1 MPVGIVVVPQP
12 LFSIAR
18 AADAGGARTPAL
30 LRKHPR
36 MTASL
41 TEHATRL
48 SEVVQTSTQGMIG
61 REHLAELIVLAAVA
75 QEHLLVIGPPGT
87 AKSAIVRRVAGAL
100 GGRYFEYLL
109 GRFTEPSELFGPVDL
124 RRLREGVVE
133 TDVTGM
139 LPEADVAFLDEV
151 FLGST
156 AVLNTLL
163 GILNERRF
171 RRGHTVLQCP
181 LRVCVGAAN
190 ALPDDESLAAF
201 ADRFLLHLF
210 VESVPDHDLEAL
222 LAGGWA
228 SERTTVAPC
237 ADLAELGLLC
247 DAARAVDMDA
257 ARVLLADAIRKLR
270 AAGLSLSDR
279 RIVKTQRLIAAA
291 TVLAGRTTATAADL
305 WPLFYVL
312 PTQQAQLSARE
323 VLRDSLAV
331 AANPT
336 LRAAAE
342 QASLQ
347 PASRVA
353 RLVEAARSCL
363 ARTDDPAAPM
373 LAEALLR
380 EIDANFA
387 PERLPSDLA
396 EARTQLRALLPGA

>member
-1 MPVGIVVVPQP
+1 MT
-12 LFSIAR
+12 FSLADNAAR
-18 AADAGGARTPAL
+18 
-30 LRKHPR
+30 LRDVIQ
-36 MTASL
+36 S
-41 TEHATRL
+41 
-48 SEVVQTSTQGMIG
+48 STQGMVG

-75 QEHLLVIGPPGT
+75 EEHLLVIGPPGT

-171 RRGHTVLQCP
+171 RRGHTILQCP
-181 LRVCVGAAN
+181 LRVCVGASN
-190 ALPDDESLAAF
+190 ALPDDESLSAF

-210 VESVPDHDLEAL
+210 VEPVPDHDLESL
-222 LAGGWA
+222 LAGGWE
-228 SERTTVAPC
+228 SERTKIEACT
-237 ADLAELGLLC
+237 DLVQLGWLC
-247 DAARAVDMDA
+247 ETARSVDMTDARA
-257 ARVLLADAIRKLR
+257 LLADAIRKLR
-270 AAGLSLSDR
+270 GAGLSLTDR
-279 RIVKTQRLIAAA
+279 RIVKTQRLVAAA
-291 TVLAGRTTATAADL
+291 TVLAGRTTATSADL

-312 PTQQAQLSARE
+312 PTHQAQLSARE
-323 VLRDSLAV
+323 VLRDTLAV

-342 QASLQ
+342 LASMQ

-353 RLVEAARSCL
+353 RLLEAAQSCL
-363 ARTDDPAAPM
+363 ARGDDPATPI

-387 PERLPSDLA
+387 PERLPTTLA
-396 EARTQLRALLPGA
+396 EARAELRKLLPQA